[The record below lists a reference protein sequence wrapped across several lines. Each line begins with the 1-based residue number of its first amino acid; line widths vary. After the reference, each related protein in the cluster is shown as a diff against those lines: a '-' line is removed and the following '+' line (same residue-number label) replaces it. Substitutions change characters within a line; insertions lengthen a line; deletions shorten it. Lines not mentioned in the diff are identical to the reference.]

1 MVHNFNPSTMTQAPT
16 ARRDSIVF
24 WISTGLFC
32 AFILSSAIP
41 NILSSQEWVT
51 IFDQLGYP
59 LYMLPFLGVAKLLGV
74 IGLLIPGFNRIKE
87 WAYAG
92 LFFDL
97 VGATYSALA
106 VGGFDPQM
114 LVMLVPFGLGALS
127 YVFHHKRMSYTV
139 ASPI

>member
-1 MVHNFNPSTMTQAPT
+1 MKKINIIYWTT
-16 ARRDSIVF
+16 
-24 WISTGLFC
+24 TGLFA
-32 AFILSSAIP
+32 AFMLSSAIP
-41 NILSSQEWVT
+41 NIMSTQEWEV

-106 VGGFDPQM
+106 AFGFDPQM
-114 LVMLVPFGLGALS
+114 LVMLVPFALGTVS
-127 YVFHHKRMSYTV
+127 YIYHHKKLKAATSV
-139 ASPI
+139 

>member
-1 MVHNFNPSTMTQAPT
+1 MTQSTTTRSDA
-16 ARRDSIVF
+16 IIF
-24 WISTGLFC
+24 WTTTGLFC
-32 AFILSSAIP
+32 AFMLSSAIP
-41 NILSSQEWVT
+41 NILSSKEWVD
-51 IFDQLGYP
+51 IFTMLGHP

-74 IGLLIPGFNRIKE
+74 IGLLVPGFNRLKE

-97 VGATYSALA
+97 VGAVYSALS

-127 YVFHHKRMSYTV
+127 YVYHHKR
-139 ASPI
+139 IGQ